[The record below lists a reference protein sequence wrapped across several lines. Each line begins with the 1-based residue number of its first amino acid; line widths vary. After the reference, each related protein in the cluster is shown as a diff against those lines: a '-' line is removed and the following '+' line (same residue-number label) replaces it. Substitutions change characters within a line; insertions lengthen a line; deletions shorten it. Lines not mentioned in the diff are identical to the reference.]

1 MKIYKGNKGIVGFIA
16 FTLTGIIYSLF
27 GISSKIVGKILFS
40 IFVVL
45 FLRYLNLSLDYCV
58 NKLLA

>member
-40 IFVVL
+40 IFVVAIPAIFKFIIGL
-45 FLRYLNLSLDYCV
+45 LR
-58 NKLLA
+58 